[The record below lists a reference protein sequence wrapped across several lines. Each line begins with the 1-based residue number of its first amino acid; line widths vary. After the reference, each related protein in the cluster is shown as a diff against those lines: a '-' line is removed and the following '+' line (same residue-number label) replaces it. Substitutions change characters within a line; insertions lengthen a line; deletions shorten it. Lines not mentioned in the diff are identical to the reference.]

1 MDKNK
6 QDQTVAEVEYNGKII
21 NIYDPAAAILIEQL
35 RNKNN
40 KKRTK
45 NNWKRRCFW
54 IKMQI
59 YTILIIYNC

>member
-21 NIYDPAAAILIEQL
+21 NIYDPATALLIEQL

-40 KKRTK
+40 KKEQKTTEK
-45 NNWKRRCFW
+45 EDA
-54 IKMQI
+54 
-59 YTILIIYNC
+59 LE